1 MKNVT
6 RDNITGAVIDS
17 FGGAKDERTRYLVA
31 CLVAHLH
38 AFARETRLA
47 PTEWKAAV
55 DFLYAAGKIS
65 DERRNEFILLSDVLG
80 LSSLVDLLNTP
91 PGATESSELGP
102 FHSIGSPELPVGAD
116 LIKGNPGDRVLVRG
130 RVLDTA
136 GRPIPGAMLDFWQA
150 ATSGLYPAQDSSQ
163 HPENLRFRM
172 KTDGEGRYA
181 FTTVK
186 PAAYTVPYDGPVG
199 DLLRAGGRDA
209 WRPAHFH
216 FIVTADGYLPVVT
229 ELFSEDDPYV
239 ERDAVF
245 GVRDSLVIRYVR
257 RDSAAAAA
265 PYRIAAPFYSVDFDF
280 RLARA

>member
-1 MKNVT
+1 MKNIT
-6 RDNITGAVIDS
+6 RDNVTDAVIQS
-17 FGGAKDERTRYLVA
+17 FAGAKDGRLRYLVA

-38 AFARETRLA
+38 AFARETKLTPA
-47 PTEWKAAV
+47 EWKSAI

-80 LSSLVDLLNTP
+80 LSSLVDLINSP

-102 FHSIGSPELPVGAD
+102 FHSSGSPVLPVGSD
-116 LIKGNPGDRVLVRG
+116 LIKGNAGDPVLVRG
-130 RVLDTA
+130 RVLDTS
-136 GRPIPGAMLDFWQA
+136 GRPIAGAMLDFWQA
-150 ATSGLYPAQDSSQ
+150 APNGLYPAQDGSQ
-163 HPENLRFRM
+163 SPENLRFRM

-181 FTTVK
+181 FSTVK

-199 DLLRAGGRDA
+199 GLLRAGGRDA

-216 FIVTADGYLPVVT
+216 FIVTADAHLPVVT
-229 ELFSEDDPYV
+229 ELFSADDPYV

-245 GVRDSLVIRYVR
+245 GVRESLIFRYVKH
-257 RDSAAAAA
+257 DSAAAAA
-265 PYRIAAPFYSVDFDF
+265 PYRIRAPFYSVDFDF